1 MFSTRVTVTH
11 CDVDA
16 QKPFWLIGFIFGH
29 SVPKT
34 LSLLSQLVPLPP
46 LKLPNSQFRQLC
58 PTSPLGTSDDP
69 EVSKSPHTHTHTLPF
84 PECQTGQR
92 FFLPG
97 LHGQFIFAHLFR
109 APRGPQSPTSA
120 VSGNPTSGFLYY
132 ASTISLQFLHLY
144 NTFATHI
151 NWGNGNNIFLY

>member
-1 MFSTRVTVTH
+1 MPLAASVGVTVNKHCAKCESHVFSIRVTVTH

-16 QKPFWLIGFIFGH
+16 QKPSRLIGFIFGH

-69 EVSKSPHTHTHTLPF
+69 EVSKYPPPHTHTSIPWMSNWTKVLSTWTARPV
-84 PECQTGQR
+84 
-92 FFLPG
+92 
-97 LHGQFIFAHLFR
+97 HLR
-109 APRGPQSPTSA
+109 TS
-120 VSGNPTSGFLYY
+120 VQGTSGPTVPNI
-132 ASTISLQFLHLY
+132 SSVRESHIRISLLCKH
-144 NTFATHI
+144 N
-151 NWGNGNNIFLY
+151 

>member
-16 QKPFWLIGFIFGH
+16 QKPSRLIGFIFGH

-34 LSLLSQLVPLPP
+34 LSLLSQPWCPFLHLSHPTHSLGSCAPRARLEPVMILKSLNTLP
-46 LKLPNSQFRQLC
+46 
-58 PTSPLGTSDDP
+58 
-69 EVSKSPHTHTHTLPF
+69 HTHTLPF

-120 VSGNPTSGFLYY
+120 VSGNPTPGFLYY
-132 ASTISLQFLHLY
+132 ASTISL
-144 NTFATHI
+144 
-151 NWGNGNNIFLY
+151 